1 MKKFVLY
8 SVCAA
13 TLLAG
18 CTTAGDGAQTGAGFG
33 AILGSAIGGISGGPR
48 GSDIGTLVGMASGA
62 VAGAAIGSANER
74 AQQEKYRQYRENRDA
89 IYGRSNRN
97 YSPGGYNYG
106 SDNSNY
112 GNNGSNYGYNGY
124 NYGQSGSDDG
134 NFDPTNSG
142 DDRIELESGSANG
155 TYPQNENNGIGQA
168 ERHDVYTTV
177 PSRTI
182 SVDQLQQAM
191 PGYSIEYNSLIEV
204 RNAAFVDSNGD
215 GVLRAGE
222 TCKVKFEIMNRSS
235 VTLYD
240 VQPTVVE
247 TTGNKHV
254 HISPSLRVESIAP
267 HSGVRYTATVFADKR
282 LKNGQIVLKVAVV
295 QGNNEITSQVKEFA
309 IKTSKR

>member
-8 SVCAA
+8 SVCSA

-18 CTTAGDGAQTGAGFG
+18 CTSAGDGAQVGAGFG

-48 GSDIGTLVGMASGA
+48 GSDIGTIVGMAGGA

-74 AQQEKYRQYRENRDA
+74 AQQEKYRQYRESRDA
-89 IYGRSNRN
+89 IYGRSNSNYAYNGGN

-106 SDNSNY
+106 S
-112 GNNGSNYGYNGY
+112 GSYS
-124 NYGQSGSDDG
+124 YGQSGGGDG

-142 DDRIELESGSANG
+142 DDRIEMEPG
-155 TYPQNENNGIGQA
+155 TADGAYPQDGLDGIGQT
-168 ERHDVYTTV
+168 ERRGVYTTV
-177 PSRTI
+177 PPRTI
-182 SVDQLQQAM
+182 SVDQLEQAM

-204 RNAAFVDSNGD
+204 RNATFVDSNGD
-215 GVLRAGE
+215 GVLHAGE
-222 TCKVKFEIMNRSS
+222 TCKVTFEIMNRSA

-254 HISPSLRVESIAP
+254 HISPGLRVESIDP
-267 HSGVRYTATVFADKR
+267 YRGVRYTATVFADKR
-282 LKNGQIVLKVAVV
+282 LKDGQIVLKVAVV
-295 QGNNEITSQVKEFA
+295 QGNKEVTSQVKEFA
-309 IKTSKR
+309 VKTSRR